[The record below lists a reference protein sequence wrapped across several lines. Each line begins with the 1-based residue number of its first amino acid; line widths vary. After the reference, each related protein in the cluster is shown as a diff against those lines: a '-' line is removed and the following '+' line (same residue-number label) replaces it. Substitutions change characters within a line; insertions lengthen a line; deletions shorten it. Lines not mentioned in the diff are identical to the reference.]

1 MLRLREERHFSQ
13 HSRIED
19 SVIDLP
25 GESLRA
31 VFPAGKSHYRK
42 QLLLK
47 YHATNEQE
55 LQQYIEEWG
64 SYDEAIQYSYLLM
77 CNQILEKVP
86 RVPDWLLEKGFL
98 VAADEAI
105 DKVQRMSEKG

>member
-1 MLRLREERHFSQ
+1 MAIRE
-13 HSRIED
+13 I
-19 SVIDLP
+19 
-25 GESLRA
+25 A
-31 VFPAGKSHYRK
+31 AHYRK
-42 QLLLK
+42 LLLLK

-55 LQQYIEEWG
+55 LQPYIEGWG

-77 CNQILEKVP
+77 CNQILEKIP